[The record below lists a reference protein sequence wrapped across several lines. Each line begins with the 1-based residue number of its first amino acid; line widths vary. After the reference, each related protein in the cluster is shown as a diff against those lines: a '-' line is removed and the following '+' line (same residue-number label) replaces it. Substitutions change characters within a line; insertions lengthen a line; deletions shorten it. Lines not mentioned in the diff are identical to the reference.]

1 MFVFFVV
8 IDGIDYNHCL
18 IFLFIIIKN
27 TFLWLLLVSKYESW
41 TVVTVIAW
49 WLGGGSWSTRR
60 KPTTFHKPMT
70 NFVRAGIE
78 HETFV
83 MIGTDY
89 IGIDRYNHHA
99 ITVTTVQDLYLATSN
114 NHIKKKTSTTT
125 PLPTKLTANTYHFW
139 YDKEKFADTRHKLH
153 YSE

>member
-1 MFVFFVV
+1 M
-8 IDGIDYNHCL
+8 CL
-18 IFLFIIIKN
+18 RSVL
-27 TFLWLLLVSKYESW
+27 
-41 TVVTVIAW
+41 
-49 WLGGGSWSTRR
+49 LGGGSWSTRR

-99 ITVTTVQDLYLATSN
+99 ITVTTVQDSYLATSN
-114 NHIKKKTSTTT
+114 NHKKKTPSI
-125 PLPTKLTANTYHFW
+125 
-139 YDKEKFADTRHKLH
+139 TRKRTSHLN
-153 YSE
+153 